1 MSAYTNE
8 QLKEIDKILKFI
20 KQMEGIVRTSPS
32 REQVERVRKELK
44 KFREKLKEM
53 IPGID
58 AMTVNVDE
66 LRTKLG
72 LTAVIPTVQET
83 AAAKSQ
89 DDGESG
95 DILDRFPIQ
104 KASP

>member
-53 IPGID
+53 IPTYGENL
-58 AMTVNVDE
+58 AGNAALVKKSRARTASLLE
-66 LRTKLG
+66 L
-72 LTAVIPTVQET
+72 
-83 AAAKSQ
+83 
-89 DDGESG
+89 D
-95 DILDRFPIQ
+95 
-104 KASP
+104 